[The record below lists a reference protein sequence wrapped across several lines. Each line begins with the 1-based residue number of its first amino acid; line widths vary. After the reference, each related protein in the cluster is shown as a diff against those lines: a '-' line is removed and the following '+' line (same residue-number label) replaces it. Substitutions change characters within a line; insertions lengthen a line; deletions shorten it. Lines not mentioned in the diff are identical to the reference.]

1 MGTKLK
7 CAINPLATSQ
17 NSSKL
22 SFTVHFV
29 DDYFRTRVVKE
40 NCQMERALEKQ
51 HMESIRKTM
60 QMHENIFKHQVRELH
75 RLYSVQKMLM
85 DELKKEIKQNRFWAT
100 PMTSSDV
107 NQQHLRAQTTCVN
120 NSHVQ
125 AELSTRERSGSSGD
139 TMKIVRGFDLERPAG
154 EDISADASAVV
165 EDQAGPSSLMHSRI
179 SHMSI
184 QGSDDSEVELT
195 LSIGGSSS
203 SKKMAGN
210 SKPHTQELGSSN
222 SHSIHMGNKEL
233 DSSASFKSEKGE
245 DCSGPNTPMSASS
258 ATFDQERKRPHWLF
272 QAIFLQVD
280 KNVNAQI
287 AHLFHKC

>member
-1 MGTKLK
+1 MIFAKSGGSFHQYRVMCMGTKLK

-85 DELKKEIKQNRFWAT
+85 DELKRK
-100 PMTSSDV
+100 TSSDV

-125 AELSTRERSGSSGD
+125 AEPSTRERSGSPGD

-154 EDISADASAVV
+154 EDISVDASAVV

-203 SKKMAGN
+203 SKRMAEN
-210 SKPHTQELGSSN
+210 SKPHTQELGSLN

-233 DSSASFKSEKGE
+233 DSSASFKSERGE
-245 DCSGPNTPMSASS
+245 DCSGPNILMSASS

-272 QAIFLQVD
+272 QGLNI
-280 KNVNAQI
+280 NRT
-287 AHLFHKC
+287 

>member
-60 QMHENIFKHQVRELH
+60 QMHENIFKHQ
-75 RLYSVQKMLM
+75 K
-85 DELKKEIKQNRFWAT
+85 
-100 PMTSSDV
+100 
-107 NQQHLRAQTTCVN
+107 HLRAQTTCVN

-125 AELSTRERSGSSGD
+125 AEPSTRERSGSPGD

-154 EDISADASAVV
+154 EDISVDASAVV

-203 SKKMAGN
+203 SKRMAEN
-210 SKPHTQELGSSN
+210 SKPHTQELGSLN

-233 DSSASFKSEKGE
+233 DSSASFKSERGE
-245 DCSGPNTPMSASS
+245 DCSGPNILMSASS

-272 QAIFLQVD
+272 QGLNI
-280 KNVNAQI
+280 NRT
-287 AHLFHKC
+287 